1 MNGRTLQV
9 DFTGALTAVYSRTD
23 NALNPTLIQDV
34 FSYNGLRDG
43 LINGVE
49 IDEADLFYH
58 ATRQYL
64 ASMGTETID
73 LDTGDL
79 VNVFG
84 DELRFENVKCLIIK
98 NKEAAGSGKFL
109 LGGIHDEVFN
119 IAPQGYRVIW
129 EPDKLPDSS
138 GSAGV
143 AGIISLTSGS
153 DVSYDLIVIGT
164 SALVNLIS
172 SGS

>member
-1 MNGRTLQV
+1 MDGRILRV
-9 DFTGALTAVYSRTD
+9 DFTGALSANYSRTD
-23 NALNPTLIQDV
+23 NALNPTQIQDI
-34 FSYNGLRDG
+34 FNYLGLRDG
-43 LINGVE
+43 LANGVE
-49 IDEADLFYH
+49 KDQADLFYH

-64 ASMGTETID
+64 ATMGTETID
-73 LDTGDL
+73 LDAGDL

-84 DELRFENVKCLIIK
+84 DTLVFENIKCVIIK
-98 NKEAAGSGKFL
+98 NNELTAGVNL
-109 LGGIHDEVFN
+109 LGGLHDEVFN
-119 IAPQGYRVIW
+119 IGPNGWRVIW
-129 EPDKLPDSS
+129 EPNQLPDSA

-143 AGIISLTSGS
+143 AGILSLTSGN